1 MKDVTDGSGA
11 PARAGLRA
19 VSVRGSVEAEAR
31 RPAGNEEQGKGESD
45 DRELVCTLFLST
57 AEEVAE
63 AIQAADT
70 LFLGVRVHN
79 RLVAEDE
86 PGAHYG
92 EWVLDLFADALYVD
106 E

>member
-1 MKDVTDGSGA
+1 MST
-11 PARAGLRA
+11 LM
-19 VSVRGSVEAEAR
+19 RGSVAAEAACR
-31 RPAGNEEQGKGESD
+31 LAGEEEGSD
-45 DRELVCTLFLST
+45 SEFHDREHICTLFLST
-57 AEEVAE
+57 AEDVAQ
-63 AIQAADT
+63 AVHAADT

-92 EWVLDLFADALYVD
+92 EWVLDLFAEALYVD